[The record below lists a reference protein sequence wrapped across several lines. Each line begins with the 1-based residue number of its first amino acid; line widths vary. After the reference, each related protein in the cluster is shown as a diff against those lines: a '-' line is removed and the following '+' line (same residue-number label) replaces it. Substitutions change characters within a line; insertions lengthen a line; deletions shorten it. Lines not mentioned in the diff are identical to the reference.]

1 MFDSKDQYIELTV
14 KAVFSVADLQKASK
28 LTPEYSW
35 DNKIIGFCDEEN
47 NLYSLTVALEVNEAA
62 KGVIWKQDH
71 FKEKLGLIVSDYR
84 QADFSKVK
92 TDE

>member
-1 MFDSKDQYIELTV
+1 MFNSENQYIELTV
-14 KAVFSVADLQKASK
+14 RAVFSVADLSKASK
-28 LTPEYSW
+28 LTPDYSW
-35 DNKIIGFCDEEN
+35 DNKIIGFYDEEG
-47 NLYSLTVALEVNEAA
+47 NLYGLTVALEVNEATD
-62 KGVIWKQDH
+62 GVIWKQDH